1 MNEEFVRK
9 VELLIEQVENAET
22 EKLSELAKIA
32 DLNLDK
38 DLVGVDLSGEDLSN
52 DDLRNANLRNANLRN
67 ANLRNANLSDAN
79 LSGATVANAS
89 FGYNQGISEIM
100 KRDLVSKGATFQD
113 SLGIPVKL

>member
-67 ANLRNANLSDAN
+67 ANLSDAN

-113 SLGIPVKL
+113 SLGIPVKP

>member
-67 ANLRNANLSDAN
+67 ANLSDAN

>member
-1 MNEEFVRK
+1 MNGANLKSV
-9 VELLIEQVENAET
+9 N
-22 EKLSELAKIA
+22 LS
-32 DLNLDK
+32 
-38 DLVGVDLSGEDLSN
+38 
-52 DDLRNANLRNANLRN
+52 NANLNGANLKSARLYSANLRG
-67 ANLRNANLSDAN
+67 ASLVQASLYYSYLFGADLTDAD